1 AHVKDAGDSF
11 EVMTDQISQL
21 AKRST
26 DAAKRTEALINH
38 SVEFTRKG
46 ETLSKEIDNQL
57 EEAVEGGK
65 MISRLTEE
73 ITLLGQVQER
83 GIIEIT
89 NAVAQ
94 IDDVMKQ
101 NTQSASESS
110 AAAKT
115 LEKETEKLLLMVNK
129 FQINHHDDHLNITTN
144 SCSP

>member
-1 AHVKDAGDSF
+1 
-11 EVMTDQISQL
+11 
-21 AKRST
+21 
-26 DAAKRTEALINH
+26 
-38 SVEFTRKG
+38 
-46 ETLSKEIDNQL
+46 
-57 EEAVEGGK
+57 